1 MRNTLV
7 LKNLPSN
14 VIEEAFVVIKDN
26 QKLKKYEYIDGKNQ
40 NLENKKELNNSR
52 NENDIVIREA
62 EYIISDYINK
72 LEKQDICGNKYN
84 IELNKKY
91 KNMKKVVIILNLII
105 VGLMCYIKVK
115 FNTWVNFN

>member
-1 MRNTLV
+1 MDNRKMRNTLV

-115 FNTWVNFN
+115 FNI

>member
-115 FNTWVNFN
+115 FNI